1 MPESRQGAFWRES
14 GEKTACDVTKQTA
27 VVTSG
32 DGGRKNGFFAT
43 LRMTEYLALRMTGPR
58 EVFRLD
64 GTFPPPVSP
73 EVLVDGPPKAKRAEN
88 DVGGTCACTSDDI
101 LLNQSRQESLRKG
114 RVLAVCLPFLM
125 LHRSD
130 LQEDIFLVLLYLFS

>member
-1 MPESRQGAFWRES
+1 MIAGCAGVTS
-14 GEKTACDVTKQTA
+14 GGVLAEIWQKTACDVSKRTA
-27 VVTSG
+27 GITSG

-73 EVLVDGPPKAKRAEN
+73 EVLVDGPPKAKGRKMTSEVRAPVPPTTFYLINHGRNHFEK
-88 DVGGTCACTSDDI
+88 GESSRCAC
-101 LLNQSRQESLRKG
+101 
-114 RVLAVCLPFLM
+114 
-125 LHRSD
+125 
-130 LQEDIFLVLLYLFS
+130 LF